1 MDCVP
6 IKKAARNYCSV
17 ESWKNRFPITKWLPG
32 YSPGYLV
39 SDIVAGLTV
48 GLMVIP
54 QSLAYASVAKLPIQY
69 GLYSSYMGC
78 FVYCILGGAK
88 DVTIGPTAIMSL
100 LVSSYGKQDPTQHTG
115 IHEPSYAILLAFLC
129 GVIQLIMGIF
139 HLGTLTGFISASV
152 VAGFTT
158 ASAITIAFG
167 QVKHILGIHF
177 SSGSFAEDVYNTF
190 KHIPDSNPWDV
201 LLGVITIVALVLL
214 TLIQKDTVVWEKKGW
229 KDASMAT
236 KVLWKFLWF
245 MGTAR
250 NAIVVICGMLVALA
264 LESSGHAEAITVTGP
279 INSTGLP
286 AFKPP
291 NFHQPNILGIF
302 NIGIALVPIIGYF
315 ESIVIGKGFARQS
328 NYKIEPNQEL
338 VAIGVC
344 NIAGSFV
351 QAYPVTGSFS
361 RTAVNF
367 QSGVRTPAAGIFTG
381 AVVMLAL
388 AFLTPLFRLIPEATL
403 GAVIIVA
410 LIKLIQLPIIK
421 RLWTIRKLD
430 LVPYLVTLV
439 ASLGL
444 DVAYGTL
451 IGIGVDLVILL
462 FPVARPSIK
471 IDSSSQQINDL
482 ELSSASH
489 SQQLQV
495 GAESVAVVTVDS
507 SIRYPSIDYISEQI
521 TELSSS
527 VDHPTKVVLDFSRVN
542 MIDYTVVQGLSDL
555 MVDLRRAGVKAAF
568 ANVLP
573 SIKEQLNKG
582 DIYQLRMFDSVQDAI
597 WSLAENTVE
606 DLEPDNNSDVK
617 A

>member
-1 MDCVP
+1 MDCIAV
-6 IKKAARNYCSV
+6 KKAARDYCSV
-17 ESWKNRFPITKWLPG
+17 KSWKNRFPITKWLPG
-32 YSPGYLV
+32 YSCGYLV
-39 SDIVAGLTV
+39 SDILAGLTV

-100 LVSSYGKQDPTQHTG
+100 LVSSYGKQDPDQHTG

-129 GVIQLIMGIF
+129 GIIQLIMGIF

-190 KHIPDSNPWDV
+190 KYIPDTNPWDV
-201 LLGVITIVALVLL
+201 LMGVITIVALVLL
-214 TLIQKDTVVWEKKGW
+214 TLIQKDTVTWEKKGW
-229 KDASMAT
+229 QDASMAT

-250 NAIVVICGMLVALA
+250 NALVVACGMLVALA
-264 LESSGHAEAITVTGP
+264 LESSGHADVITVTGN

-286 AFKPP
+286 PFKLP
-291 NFHQPNILGIF
+291 NFHQPDILGVF

-328 NYKIEPNQEL
+328 NYKVEPNQEL

-381 AVVMLAL
+381 AVVMLAI

-410 LIKLIQLPIIK
+410 LVKLIQLPIIK
-421 RLWTIRKLD
+421 SLWTIRKLD
-430 LVPYLVTLV
+430 LLPYVVTLL

-471 IDSSSQQINDL
+471 IDSSHQLNDL
-482 ELSSASH
+482 EFSSSSQSH
-489 SQQLQV
+489 QLQQV
-495 GAESVAVVTVDS
+495 RTESISVITVDS

-521 TELSSS
+521 TQLSYS
-527 VDHPTKVVLDFSRVN
+527 VDHPTKLVLDFYRVN

-555 MVDLRRAGVKAAF
+555 MVDLRRAGVRAAF

-582 DIYQLRMFDSVQDAI
+582 DIYQLQIYDSVQDAV
-597 WSLAENTVE
+597 WSLAEDVE
-606 DLEPDNNSDVK
+606 EEKLDHENSSVK